1 VNRVNHPSKVELEF
15 LSKIHFSQISIEL
28 KFVMKIKNKDK
39 DEVEY
44 DESGS
49 LLHDVK
55 KLSVW
60 RKIFYAVGGM

>member
-1 VNRVNHPSKVELEF
+1 MYSCY
-15 LSKIHFSQISIEL
+15 Q
-28 KFVMKIKNKDK
+28 KDK

-55 KLSVW
+55 KMSVW
-60 RKIFYAVGGM
+60 RKIFYAVGGMWVFYSGDIAFEKRAFPP

>member
-1 VNRVNHPSKVELEF
+1 
-15 LSKIHFSQISIEL
+15 
-28 KFVMKIKNKDK
+28 MKNKNKDR

-55 KLSVW
+55 KFSVW